1 MSPSRAREGLADT
14 GVHLVGSGA
23 TREDPDCAR
32 RDVAS
37 RGALGQHALRRDPK
51 DGCKKTVGN
60 VPYADHERVWVA
72 VNQGR
77 IEWSCRAVRIPSGG
91 TMTSASSKRGG
102 PNRTGALLLKPMA
115 SFGMPKKF
123 RSTVKLSFSS

>member
-1 MSPSRAREGLADT
+1 VLLPVDSHLEIEAMCRTAISALLSLGRLAEDFREALSVRGIGRQMPRSL
-14 GVHLVGSGA
+14 L
-23 TREDPDCAR
+23 PDDACSA
-32 RDVAS
+32 
-37 RGALGQHALRRDPK
+37 G
-51 DGCKKTVGN
+51 
-60 VPYADHERVWVA
+60 ERVWVA
-72 VNQGR
+72 VNQGQ
-77 IEWSCRAVRIPSGG
+77 IEWSCSAVRIPSGG